1 MEINDTERLYDLSV
15 GKYDV
20 TVQTGPSYSTQR
32 EETRETLIEI
42 MRAVPAAAPFIG
54 DILLEHLD
62 FVGADKVAQRLK
74 LLLPP
79 QIQAAEGIAQPQ
91 QPGMP
96 QGQPGMPPQGGVPMQ
111 QNPGPPQAQPVNPGA
126 IPPGGPPQQ

>member
-1 MEINDTERLYDLSV
+1 MEISDTERLYDLSV

-32 EETRETLIEI
+32 EETRETLIEL
-42 MRAVPAAAPFIG
+42 MRSVPAAAPFIG

-62 FVGADKVAQRLK
+62 FVGAGKVAQRLK

-79 QIQAAEGIAQPQ
+79 QIQAAEGIAQPEQ
-91 QPGMP
+91 P
-96 QGQPGMPPQGGVPMQ
+96 QGQPGMPAMMPGGVPMQ
-111 QNPGPPQAQPVNPGA
+111 QNPGAAQPGNLGRPS
-126 IPPGGPPQQ
+126 PGGPPTA